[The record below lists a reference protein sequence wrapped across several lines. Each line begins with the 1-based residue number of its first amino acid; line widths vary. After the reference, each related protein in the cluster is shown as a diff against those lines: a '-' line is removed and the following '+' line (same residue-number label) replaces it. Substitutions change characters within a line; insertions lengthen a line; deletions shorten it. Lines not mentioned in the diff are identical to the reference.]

1 MPVNLRSLDRSARA
15 VADTAISD
23 MSTTSIFA
31 TTTTAVT
38 AGSTRKAVSR
48 VWQRCSCRPFS
59 ATTAAPAASNTRWKA
74 RQGKDQYAR
83 EAKVRG
89 LKSRAAF
96 KLLEMDSRYR
106 LFKPGQTVVD
116 LGYAPG
122 SWSQVAVERTKPAG
136 RVLGIDLIPAQP
148 PRGVSTIQGNFLAPT
163 VRQMVKDFLA
173 RTPIQPNMQKT
184 LQSPASTAAAADA
197 DAETDADADTEAE
210 CANENRERHDSP
222 PSASA
227 AAQEEPTATDV
238 VVDRPSYIEMERRAS
253 ASSSASASSEGAA
266 SPIPETP
273 ATTRSGRMVD
283 VVLSDMSE
291 PWPQTYGFWLNTLS
305 NPYHRM
311 MNTSGNAFR
320 DHAGSMDLCHAALEF
335 ASDTLRPGGHFVCKF
350 YQGGEDKAL
359 ENRLKKLFAKVVR
372 EKPES
377 SRSES
382 KESFFVALRRKKDV
396 TWDDIKD

>member
-1 MPVNLRSLDRSARA
+1 MRPTMGSLAHRSVGRGLALGSGARRPGQFVGEIA
-15 VADTAISD
+15 GVSRITS
-23 MSTTSIFA
+23 STTASASHSILPICARCCRLFS
-31 TTTTAVT
+31 TTPP
-38 AGSTRKAVSR
+38 AG
-48 VWQRCSCRPFS
+48 
-59 ATTAAPAASNTRWKA
+59 AASNTRWKA
-74 RQGKDQYAR
+74 RQGKDQFAR

-96 KLLEMDSRYR
+96 KLLEMDARYR

-173 RTPIQPNMQKT
+173 RTPAPAKVPKT
-184 LQSPASTAAAADA
+184 LQTPASSTHAPGGTSTDT
-197 DAETDADADTEAE
+197 DAENELLNSDELTE
-210 CANENRERHDSP
+210 
-222 PSASA
+222 
-227 AAQEEPTATDV
+227 EEIEEARSSSLSSEQRTVADV
-238 VVDRPSYIEMERRAS
+238 VVDRPSYLEMERQAS
-253 ASSSASASSEGAA
+253 AHTPSAEAAAIAADIAAEESSQEPVAA
-266 SPIPETP
+266 PTGG
-273 ATTRSGRMVD
+273 RGRRMVD

-305 NPYHRM
+305 NPYNRM
-311 MNTSGNAFR
+311 MNTSGNTFR

-350 YQGGEDKAL
+350 YQGGEDKIL
-359 ENRLKKLFAKVVR
+359 EKRLKKMFAKVVR

-377 SRSES
+377 SRSVS
-382 KESFFVALRRKKDV
+382 L
-396 TWDDIKD
+396 

>member
-1 MPVNLRSLDRSARA
+1 MLNQQ
-15 VADTAISD
+15 
-23 MSTTSIFA
+23 STTNMCTMLPTIL
-31 TTTTAVT
+31 TT
-38 AGSTRKAVSR
+38 
-48 VWQRCSCRPFS
+48 
-59 ATTAAPAASNTRWKA
+59 AASNTRWKA
-74 RQGKDQYAR
+74 RQGKDQFAR

-96 KLLEMDSRYR
+96 KLLEMDAKYR

-122 SWSQVAVERTKPAG
+122 SWSQVAAERTKPAG

-173 RTPIQPNMQKT
+173 RRPALPKVSKT
-184 LQSPASTAAAADA
+184 LQTPASSSTASTSTDDA
-197 DAETDADADTEAE
+197 DPESQVQDYDDALETEAE
-210 CANENRERHDSP
+210 DATSP
-222 PSASA
+222 
-227 AAQEEPTATDV
+227 EEGTVTDV
-238 VVDRPSYIEMERRAS
+238 VVDRPSYIEMERQAS
-253 ASSSASASSEGAA
+253 AHAPSADAASATEAQNTNANAVPGPSEAA
-266 SPIPETP
+266 P
-273 ATTRSGRMVD
+273 AGGHGGRMVD

-291 PWPQTYGFWLNTLS
+291 PWPQTHGFWLNTLS

-335 ASDTLRPGGHFVCKF
+335 ASDTLRAGGHFVCKF
-350 YQGGEDKAL
+350 YQGGEDKVL
-359 ENRLKKLFAKVVR
+359 EKRLKKMFSKVVR

-382 KESFFVALRRKKDV
+382 KENFFVALRRKKDV
-396 TWDDIKD
+396 TWDDIKDL

>member
-1 MPVNLRSLDRSARA
+1 MLAALGSLGRSAGARKA
-15 VADTAISD
+15 AL
-23 MSTTSIFA
+23 TTSIAITASTITANSTRIASQTCEKCTRRSFSG
-31 TTTTAVT
+31 TTTVS
-38 AGSTRKAVSR
+38 AGGG
-48 VWQRCSCRPFS
+48 
-59 ATTAAPAASNTRWKA
+59 NTRWKA

-96 KLLEMDSRYR
+96 KLLEMDSKYR
-106 LFKPGQTVVD
+106 LFKPGQSIVD

-163 VRQMVKDFLA
+163 VRQMVKEFLA
-173 RTPIQPNMQKT
+173 RTPAPSKVEKT
-184 LQSPASTAAAADA
+184 LQTPASTTATVDPENDA
-197 DAETDADADTEAE
+197 DIDNGVEAE
-210 CANENRERHDSP
+210 LELNSAELEGEPTPDST
-222 PSASA
+222 
-227 AAQEEPTATDV
+227 QEEPTTPDV
-238 VVDRPSYIEMERRAS
+238 VVDRPSYIEMERQAS
-253 ASSSASASSEGAA
+253 AASTISPGGGDSSKAPKASANARAGH
-266 SPIPETP
+266 
-273 ATTRSGRMVD
+273 MVD

-305 NPYHRM
+305 NPYNRM
-311 MNTSGNAFR
+311 MNTSGNPFR
-320 DHAGSMDLCHAALEF
+320 DHAGSMDLCLAALEF

-350 YQGGEDKAL
+350 YQGAEDKAL
-359 ENRLKKLFAKVVR
+359 ENRLKKMFNKVVR

-396 TWDDIKD
+396 TWDDIKDM